1 MKKRAFTLIEIVMVI
16 VVLGIV
22 AMIGTNI
29 ITHMYEG
36 YIRSR
41 VINKLQADSEQILDQ
56 ISKRLQYR
64 IKDSVVASIDGNLL
78 SYKKLSDPTITT
90 NYNVLEWIG
99 YDNEGMIGEWVSA
112 GGINRFAGWSGFI
125 DLDNA
130 STDSSA
136 FVTSGSRLDKTK
148 IDIYNLSY
156 DGVDLNAKGSGAA
169 IIFKC
174 SHDNS
179 VASYGYTGATHSSV
193 YPVHKTASNTQLIF
207 DDSTMPSVDYC
218 EHYYLA
224 WSAYAIVPE
233 NVTDAKD
240 ANGNVLYDNSTPP
253 NKIKDFDLFLYY
265 NYQPWQN
272 ERYSSGKKALIAKHV
287 STFRFIQV
295 GSTIR
300 VKLCLRDDK
309 TNYGFCKERAVY

>member
-16 VVLGIV
+16 VVLGVV

-29 ITHMYEG
+29 IAHMYEG

-41 VINKLQADSEQILDQ
+41 VINKLQANSEQILDL
-56 ISKRLQYR
+56 IAKRLQYR
-64 IKDSVVASIDGNLL
+64 IKDSVVASIGGNLG
-78 SYKKLSDPTITT
+78 SYLKLSDSTISV
-90 NYNVLEWIG
+90 NHDVLEWIG
-99 YDNEGMIGEWVSA
+99 SDNEGMVGEWDGS
-112 GGINRFAGWSGFI
+112 RFSGWSGFI

-130 STDSSA
+130 STDVNS

-148 IDIYNLSY
+148 TDIDNLSY
-156 DGVDLNAKGSGAA
+156 NGVNLNSNAGGAA

-179 VASYGYTGATHSSV
+179 VASYGYLNANHSSV
-193 YPVHKTASNTQLIF
+193 YPVHRRTNTQLAF
-207 DDSTMPSVDYC
+207 DIPPASVDYC

-233 NVTDAKD
+233 NVVNATDSSGTVLTD
-240 ANGNVLYDNSTPP
+240 SSGNN
-253 NKIKDFDLFLYY
+253 IKDFDLYLYY
-265 NYQPWQN
+265 NYQPWQSH
-272 ERYSSGKKALIAKHV
+272 ETYKKDGTKALLANHV
-287 STFRFIQV
+287 TTFRFIQV

-300 VKLCLRDDK
+300 VKLCLRDATTK
-309 TNYGFCKERAVY
+309 YGFCKERAIY

>member
-179 VASYGYTGATHSSV
+179 VASYGYTGAFPSSV
-193 YPVHKTASNTQLIF
+193 YPVHIKTNTELAF
-207 DDSTMPSVDYC
+207 DTPLASVDYC

-240 ANGNVLYDNSTPP
+240 ASGNTLKDSSG
-253 NKIKDFDLFLYY
+253 NKIKDFDLYLYY
-265 NYQPWQN
+265 NYQPWQG
-272 ERYSSGKKALIAKHV
+272 ERYSSANTKKALIANHV

-295 GSTIR
+295 GTTIR
-300 VKLCLRDDK
+300 VKLCLRDAN